1 MTTQPLSITHE
12 LLQKTM
18 KHNPSLSDVAY
29 PAPDRDRVLPDN
41 IFDTPTDAIQ
51 DFSFNS
57 KVASVFD
64 DMVDRSVPYYR
75 EIQRMTGQLAAD
87 FAVPGTRVYDLGC
100 ATGTSMVLMDGSI
113 DTDVTLVGLDN
124 SAEMLNKCREKLK
137 DAKVTKPF
145 ELLEA
150 DLNRDVVI
158 ENASVV
164 LLVLTLQFVR
174 PLYRERLMKQIF
186 DGLNPGGCVILVE
199 KVLGESSHL
208 NRLSIDHYYEYKKS
222 MGYSSLEI
230 SQKREALENVL
241 VPYRL
246 TENLELLQRLGFN
259 QQDTF
264 FKWYNFC
271 GIIAVK

>member
-1 MTTQPLSITHE
+1 
-12 LLQKTM
+12 M

>member
-1 MTTQPLSITHE
+1 MHSHSPKVEHT
-12 LLQKTM
+12 
-18 KHNPSLSDVAY
+18 Y
-29 PAPDRDRVLPDN
+29 PVPDRERVLPDN
-41 IFDTPTDAIQ
+41 IFDTPTSTVQ

-87 FAVPGTRVYDLGC
+87 FAIPDTRIYDLGC
-100 ATGTSMVLMDGSI
+100 ATGTTMALMDHSV
-113 DTDVTLVGLDN
+113 TAAVTLVGVDN
-124 SAEMLNKCREKLK
+124 SADMLEKCREKLEV
-137 DAKVTKPF
+137 AKIEKRF
-145 ELLEA
+145 ELVEA
-150 DLNRDVVI
+150 DLNLDFEI
-158 ENASVV
+158 KNASVV

-174 PLYRERLMKQIF
+174 PLHRERLIKRIF
-186 DGLNPGGCVILVE
+186 DGLVPGGCVILVE

-208 NRLSIDHYYEYKKS
+208 NRQFIEHYYELKRA
-222 MGYSSLEI
+222 MGYSDLEI

-246 TENLELLQRLGFN
+246 TENLELLAKIGFT
-259 QQDTF
+259 QEDTF

-271 GIIAVK
+271 GIVAVK